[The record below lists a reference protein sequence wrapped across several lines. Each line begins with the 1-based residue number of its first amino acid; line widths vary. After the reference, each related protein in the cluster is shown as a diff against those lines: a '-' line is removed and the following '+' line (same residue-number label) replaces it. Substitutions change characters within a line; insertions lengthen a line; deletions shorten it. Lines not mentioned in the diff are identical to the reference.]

1 MKKIWNIWKIL
12 IYPNR
17 IPRYVKEYISIIK
30 TNIKIINNVETKP
43 KHMHYGQLKKYR
55 SVDMKACLEK
65 QIELFKKNCAK
76 DETFFLVEIGSYLGE
91 SLKLWGDI
99 CEKNLKNYIIIFIY
113 SNKKFEQVGKED
125 IGLHKSMSN
134 NINKVYQIFINNL
147 SSYTFKENVVHIRKT
162 SEEAFKLLKNLNLK
176 IDFCYIDAS
185 HLYQNIKNDFTNYHT
200 LIKKKNNYTGLLS
213 GDDYE
218 KTFDEIINFSS
229 KTEDELLK
237 YLNKLKDVDYIKLK
251 NEKNEEIVF
260 HPGITLFFKETSA
273 NIKKFKS
280 QFWVKEN

>member
-1 MKKIWNIWKIL
+1 M
-12 IYPNR
+12 
-17 IPRYVKEYISIIK
+17 
-30 TNIKIINNVETKP
+30 
-43 KHMHYGQLKKYR
+43 
-55 SVDMKACLEK
+55 
-65 QIELFKKNCAK
+65 
-76 DETFFLVEIGSYLGE
+76 
-91 SLKLWGDI
+91 
-99 CEKNLKNYIIIFIY
+99 
-113 SNKKFEQVGKED
+113 
-125 IGLHKSMSN
+125 
-134 NINKVYQIFINNL
+134 
-147 SSYTFKENVVHIRKT
+147 
-162 SEEAFKLLKNLNLK
+162 
-176 IDFCYIDAS
+176 
-185 HLYQNIKNDFTNYHT
+185 
-200 LIKKKNNYTGLLS
+200 LS